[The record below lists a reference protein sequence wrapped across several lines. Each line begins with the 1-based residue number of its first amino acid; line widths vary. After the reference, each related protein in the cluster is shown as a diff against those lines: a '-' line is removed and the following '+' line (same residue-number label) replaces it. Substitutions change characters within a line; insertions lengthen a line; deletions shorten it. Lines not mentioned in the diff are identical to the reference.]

1 MWAWIW
7 IALAAAACGM
17 IALAYVYT
25 GRRKSYYHE
34 LAVRRRELIAGNE
47 PRLRQSVPEPQS
59 TAAFRQSLVARIS
72 DFLDPASLAKLRE
85 EAIAATD
92 RKTRSYVPTHKKG
105 GTVSYEQIHQSC
117 PACLAF
123 YHGEPVVRFVSQ
135 LVGEKIGPAGDHDQ
149 SAESILY
156 YDEPGDHI
164 QWHFDHNFYQG
175 RQFTAL
181 INLVNRSADGKLS
194 ASKLQYRGTDESD
207 VDVDTSENSFVVFEG
222 QRVLHRATPTQPG
235 DLRIMLSMTFNT
247 MAKITPFREFKR
259 RIKDTAFFGLRVL
272 WK

>member
-1 MWAWIW
+1 MWAWIS
-7 IALAAAACGM
+7 IALAVVATGFVGFGCFQ
-17 IALAYVYT
+17 Y
-25 GRRKSYYHE
+25 GRRKRYYLD
-34 LAVRRRELIAGNE
+34 LAGRRRELIAGRE
-47 PRLRQSVPEPQS
+47 PRLRMLVPDGQ
-59 TAAFRQSLVARIS
+59 AAVSFKQAFLVRID
-72 DFLDPASLAKLRE
+72 DFLDPASLKKLRDE
-85 EAIAATD
+85 AVAIAD
-92 RKTRSYVPTHKKG
+92 QKTRNFVPTHKKG

-123 YHGEPVVRFVSQ
+123 YHGEPVVKFVSQ
-135 LVGEKIGPAGDHDQ
+135 LVGVKIGPAGDHDQ
-149 SAESILY
+149 SAESLLY

-181 INLVNRSADGKLS
+181 INLVNRSADGKVS
-194 ASKLQYRGTDESD
+194 ASKLQYRAADGTE

-222 QRVLHRATPTQPG
+222 QKVLHRATPTQPG

-247 MAKITPFREFKR
+247 AAKITPFREFKR
-259 RIKDTAFFGLRVL
+259 RIKDTAFFGLKVL

>member
-1 MWAWIW
+1 MWTWIW
-7 IALAAAACGM
+7 IAAGAIGCG
-17 IALAYVYT
+17 LVGLGYVHSV
-25 GRRKSYYHE
+25 RRKGYYHE
-34 LAVRRRELIAGNE
+34 LAARRQKLIAGKE
-47 PRLRQSVPEPQS
+47 PRLRLPVPDADAGRLFKEK
-59 TAAFRQSLVARIS
+59 LLARID

-85 EAIAATD
+85 EAAAIAGQ
-92 RKTRSYVPTHKKG
+92 KTRNYVPTHKKG

-117 PACLAF
+117 PSCLAF
-123 YHGEPVVRFVSQ
+123 YHGEPVVKFVSQ
-135 LVGEKIGPAGDHDQ
+135 LVGETVGPAGDHDQ

-181 INLVNRSADGKLS
+181 INLVNRSADGGIS
-194 ASKLQYRGTDESD
+194 ASKLQYRAPDGTD

-222 QRVLHRATPTQPG
+222 QKVLHRATPIESG
-235 DLRIMLSMTFNT
+235 GLRIMLSMTFNT
-247 MAKITPFREFKR
+247 VQKISAFREFQR
-259 RIKDTAFFGLRVL
+259 RIKDTAFFGLKVL

>member
-1 MWAWIW
+1 MWTSIW
-7 IALAAAACGM
+7 IAAGIAACGM
-17 IALAYVYT
+17 AALGYVYS
-25 GRRKSYYHE
+25 GRRKTYYQE
-34 LAVRRRELIAGNE
+34 LAEHRRELIAGKE
-47 PRLRQSVPEPQS
+47 PLLRLAVPEPQS
-59 TAAFRQSLVARIS
+59 AGDFKETLVARIS
-72 DFLDPASLAKLRE
+72 DFLDPASLARLRE
-85 EAIAATD
+85 EAVALAGQ
-92 RKTRSYVPTHKKG
+92 KTRNYVPTHKKG

-123 YHGEPVVRFVSQ
+123 YHGEPVVKFVSQ
-135 LVGEKIGPAGDHDQ
+135 LVGVKVGPAGDHDQ

-194 ASKLQYRGTDESD
+194 TSKLQYRGADGSD

-222 QRVLHRATPTQPG
+222 QKVLHRATPIEPG

-247 MAKITPFREFKR
+247 VAKITPFREVKR
-259 RIKDTAFFGLRVL
+259 RIKDTAFFGLKVL

>member
-1 MWAWIW
+1 MWMWIW
-7 IALAAAACGM
+7 IAACVVACGLL
-17 IALAYVYT
+17 ALGFVYA
-25 GRRKSYYHE
+25 GRRKAHYQG
-34 LAVRRRELIAGNE
+34 LASRRRELIAGKA
-47 PRLRQSVPEPQS
+47 PRLRVAAPEPQ
-59 TAAFRQSLVARIS
+59 TAVSFNQTRLARIS
-72 DFLDPASLAKLRE
+72 DFLDPPSLEKLRE
-85 EAIAATD
+85 EAMAIAGGKK
-92 RKTRSYVPTHKKG
+92 RNYVPTHKKG

-123 YHGEPVVRFVSQ
+123 YHGEPVVKFVSQ
-135 LVGEKIGPAGDHDQ
+135 LVGEKVGPAGDHDQ

-194 ASKLQYRGTDESD
+194 ASKLQYRASD
-207 VDVDTSENSFVVFEG
+207 GSEVDVDTSENSFVVFEG
-222 QRVLHRATPTQPG
+222 QKVLHRATPTQPG
-235 DLRIMLSMTFNT
+235 DLRVMLSMTFNT
-247 MAKITPFREFKR
+247 VAKITPFREFKR
-259 RIKDTAFFGLRVL
+259 RIKDTAFFGLKVL